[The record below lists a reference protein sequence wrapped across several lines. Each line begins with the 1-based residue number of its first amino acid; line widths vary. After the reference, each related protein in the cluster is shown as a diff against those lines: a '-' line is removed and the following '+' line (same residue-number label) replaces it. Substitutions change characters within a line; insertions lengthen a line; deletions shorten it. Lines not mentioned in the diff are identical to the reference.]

1 MLNHITIMGRLV
13 KQPEIRTTQSGVSV
27 CGFTV
32 AVDRDFSGKGEEKL
46 TDFFDCTAWR
56 GTADFVGK
64 YFSKG
69 RMIVVDGS
77 LQNDKWTDKDGN
89 NRVSAKILANNVY
102 FGDSKRNDS
111 ETQNSN
117 AGELK
122 QQFTEIANDVD
133 GDLPF

>member
-1 MLNHITIMGRLV
+1 MLNRIIIMGRLT
-13 KQPEIRTTQSGVSV
+13 QDPTLRTTQSGVSV
-27 CGFTV
+27 CSFTI
-32 AVDRDFSGKGEEKL
+32 AVDRDFSGKGEEKQ

-89 NRVSAKILANNVY
+89 NRVSAKVVANNVY
-102 FGDSKRNDS
+102 FGDSKRIDNGQ
-111 ETQNSN
+111 QNEAQAAN
-117 AGELK
+117 FTDVAEDDGEL
-122 QQFTEIANDVD
+122 
-133 GDLPF
+133 PF

>member
-1 MLNHITIMGRLV
+1 MLNRITIMGRLV
-13 KQPEIRTTQSGVSV
+13 KDPELRRTQSGVAV
-27 CGFTV
+27 CSFTV

-46 TDFFDCTAWR
+46 TDFFDCTAWC

-69 RMIVVDGS
+69 RMIVVDGA

-89 NRVSAKILANNVY
+89 NRVSAKIVASNVY
-102 FGDSKRNDS
+102 FGDSKRADG
-111 ETQNSN
+111 N
-117 AGELK
+117 APAVESVVAK
-122 QQFTEIANDVD
+122 FDEIKEAD

>member
-1 MLNHITIMGRLV
+1 MLNHITIMGRLT
-13 KQPEIRTTQSGVSV
+13 KNPTLNTTQSGVSV
-27 CGFTV
+27 CSFTV

-69 RMIVVDGS
+69 RMIVVDGA

-89 NRVSAKILANNVY
+89 NRVSAKIVANNVY
-102 FGDSKRNDS
+102 FGDSKRNESTSQTAESVVAKFD
-111 ETQNSN
+111 
-117 AGELK
+117 
-122 QQFTEIANDVD
+122 EIKEAD

>member
-13 KQPEIRTTQSGVSV
+13 KNPEIRTTQSGVSV
-27 CGFTV
+27 CSFTV

-69 RMIVVDGS
+69 RMIVVDGA

-89 NRVSAKILANNVY
+89 NRVSAKIVANNVY
-102 FGDSKRNDS
+102 FGDSKRADG
-111 ETQNSN
+111 N
-117 AGELK
+117 APA
-122 QQFTEIANDVD
+122 FDEIKEAD

>member
-13 KQPEIRTTQSGVSV
+13 KDPEIRTTQSGVSV
-27 CGFTV
+27 CSFTV

-77 LQNDKWTDKDGN
+77 LQNDRWQDKDGN
-89 NRVSAKILANNVY
+89 NRVSAKIVANNVY
-102 FGDSKRNDS
+102 FGDSKRNESTSQTAESVVAKFD
-111 ETQNSN
+111 EIKE
-117 AGELK
+117 ADGEL
-122 QQFTEIANDVD
+122 
-133 GDLPF
+133 PF

>member
-13 KQPEIRTTQSGVSV
+13 KDPEIRTTQSGVSV

-89 NRVSAKILANNVY
+89 NRVSAKIVANNIY
-102 FGDSKRNDS
+102 FGDSKLNDNA
-111 ETQNSN
+111 TQTAESVVAKFAEINE
-117 AGELK
+117 ADGEL
-122 QQFTEIANDVD
+122 
-133 GDLPF
+133 PF

>member
-13 KQPEIRTTQSGVSV
+13 KDPEIRTTQSGVSV

-64 YFSKG
+64 YFGKG
-69 RMIVVDGS
+69 RMIVVDGA

-89 NRVSAKILANNVY
+89 NRVSAKIVANNVY

-111 ETQNSN
+111 DTQNN

-122 QQFTEIANDVD
+122 QQFTEIANDVE